1 MRWIDHVI
9 RLAAVLAVALA
20 LSFWHEVSPAAEIAV
35 AKVNMQTL
43 FKQSASIRAAF
54 QEVEKTRV
62 DSALQLERLALE
74 ISALEKEL
82 EKEKGSPE
90 SVGKEKLETSL
101 KIKREDL
108 RSEAEAARAKF
119 QLKKTSEENLVN
131 MRIRE
136 IVARI
141 ARENGLKLVV
151 PEQMALYSEGVPDIT
166 QKVLKALDAGIA
178 DKKAE
183 EKQPTPRPE
192 PPKP

>member
-1 MRWIDHVI
+1 MRWMYQATRLTLVFAVAQALFFWHGLS
-9 RLAAVLAVALA
+9 LAA
-20 LSFWHEVSPAAEIAV
+20 EMAV

-43 FKQSASIRAAF
+43 FSQSASIRAAF
-54 QEVEKTRV
+54 QEVEKIRLEST
-62 DSALQLERLALE
+62 AQLERLALE

-82 EKEKGSPE
+82 EKDKGSPE
-90 SVGKEKLETSL
+90 SVEKEKLEKSL
-101 KIKREDL
+101 RTKREDL
-108 RSEAEAARAKF
+108 KAEAEAARAKF
-119 QLKKTSEENLVN
+119 QLKRKSEENLVN

-136 IVARI
+136 IVARV

-151 PEQMALYSEGVPDIT
+151 PEQMALYSEGIPDIT
-166 QKVLKALDAGIA
+166 PKVLKALDAGIA